1 MPSLKEKLIE
11 FIRDYRRDYLDEAQR
26 DRLEDDIKF
35 SEGLENEEL
44 MLQNLQKQNEGLY
57 ELKGVTNDI
66 VQKIDEYFRLQ
77 EQKEKAKENINN
89 LIEKF
94 QEHEEEVDLLEE
106 KLESLIRR

>member
-11 FIRDYRRDYLDEAQR
+11 FIRDYRRDYLDEAQK